1 MHRKNNLRKSIL
13 LTLLASSIC
22 VSGAWA
28 ATTDDTVKVID
39 GNVQENYAKSI
50 DVAKN
55 QAGTYYAISD
65 EGGTT
70 AGYLNMASE
79 ANVQVRVYGND
90 PFQNTTIAAIHLTKE
105 KMADKDA
112 NVVIGTGNST
122 SAMAT
127 NKVVNAT
134 GIDLSKAT
142 VNLQDRVKVLVNSN
156 QNTVGI
162 DLKDGAKLN
171 VNGTT
176 SLDIQVTNGETSA
189 NTYHAYGINAS
200 GNNTNFNAANLNALN
215 IKMESALNLSVNNT
229 LSTADKIIGV
239 NAADG
244 ATLNLGKLN
253 LNISAAR
260 GSEVVGVKSTGE
272 NTTVVLSDMAKS
284 ESEDSSTTAP
294 NIKINNSESNI
305 TAAVYADNKGSIAI
319 GDNYKFSIANG
330 RVDNGNNN
338 YNAGLYVGTDSTV
351 STKNLAVEI
360 NKKLETSKLAQ
371 GIVVKNGTL
380 NIDGNLSLD
389 LNGSNVK
396 GISLEN
402 ATLNSKADTEKEHN
416 IAISNTNTADTTAQN
431 GNEHYGLYIKN
442 DNKKVLDL
450 SKDSLTIT
458 DNDSANQKFG
468 IFLEKVDLTL
478 NNASIELSSATSSSV
493 GVQVGTESKLT
504 LGDNSKI
511 STNTDAKIT
520 NNNINAA
527 VRVSE
532 GGQVVIGAKSQ
543 IEARADKETDSK
555 TALLVDKN
563 AASTITING
572 ATKIYGNIIAKEGTI
587 NIDDSNSESG
597 NSSIDGNVKAE
608 DGIVNIKLQL
618 PASEIRGKSE
628 VTPNGQYNLTLEKNA
643 EWHISDSS
651 KVSSLTASKDVRI
664 NLGFNNYNSDNKGQ
678 KLEITTLK
686 PLKDSENAGIFVMD
700 LTETEFLAPNQDN
713 PQSDLLIIADAAD
726 NTKAKI
732 ELTKSSIEA
741 LAKYF
746 KSGKTDPIHF
756 IDATTKVKFDM
767 EAVSSGLRKYMPEI
781 SENAVPDSH
790 SAVNG
795 NMWYISGL
803 KSEDTEASKGIG
815 MNLAA
820 LYTAGLP
827 RVELSSLYQRL
838 GEIDNY
844 DAETGIWARITHGN
858 LKSKAEDLNLK
869 IDHTLVQLGYD
880 KVHELNDG
888 KRIVGVALG
897 VRNSKLSEEASKG
910 SAHNYTASVY
920 SSYVTNS
927 DEYLDVIGTIG
938 KVKTSYDTTDDDG
951 AETKN
956 TFGNL
961 SVEVGKKFALKQN
974 AFIMP
979 MAQLSYTYINGN
991 DYTTKQNINVKQ
1003 NSINSLIGRLGVK
1016 AGIDTENGSHYVKAG
1031 ILREFTGK
1039 YGLIATTAID
1049 YMSIDKSAK
1058 DTWFELGFG
1067 GTVNL
1072 ANERYLYYDIEKTF
1086 GSKYLNSWQLNIG
1099 LRLSF

>member
-22 VSGAWA
+22 VSGVWA
-28 ATTDDTVKVID
+28 ADTNDTVKVVD
-39 GNVQENYAKSI
+39 GNVQENYVKSI
-50 DVAKN
+50 DVAKD

-65 EGGTT
+65 EDGTT
-70 AGYLNMASE
+70 AGYLSMASG
-79 ANVQVRVYGND
+79 ANAQVRIYGDN
-90 PFQNTTIAAIHLTKE
+90 PLQNTTIATIHLTKE

-112 NVVIGTGNST
+112 NVVIGSGNSI
-122 SAMAT
+122 SAMAS

-142 VNLQDRVKVLVNSN
+142 VNLQDRVKVIVNSN
-156 QNTVGI
+156 QNTAGI

-171 VNGTT
+171 VNGTI
-176 SLDIQVTNGETSA
+176 SLDINVTNAETSA
-189 NTYHAYGINAS
+189 NTYHAYGISAS
-200 GNNTNFNAANLNALN
+200 GNNTSFNAANLNALN
-215 IKMESALNLSVNNT
+215 INMEPASNLRVDNT
-229 LSTADKIIGV
+229 LRTADKIIGV

-244 ATLNLGKLN
+244 ANLNLGKLN
-253 LNISAAR
+253 LNISASR
-260 GSEVVGVKSTGE
+260 GSEVIGVKSTGE
-272 NTTVVLSDMAKS
+272 NATVVLNDMAKP
-284 ESEDSSTTAP
+284 ESDDSSKIVP
-294 NIKINNSESNI
+294 NIKIENSESNI
-305 TAAVYADNKGSIAI
+305 TAAVYADNKGSVAI
-319 GDNYKFSIANG
+319 GDNYKFRIANG
-330 RVDNGNNN
+330 RVDNVNNN
-338 YNAGLYVGTDSTV
+338 YNAGIYVGTDSTV
-351 STKNLAVEI
+351 STKNLDVEI
-360 NKKLETSKLAQ
+360 NKELKTSKLAQ

-380 NIDGNLSLD
+380 NIDGNLNLD

-402 ATLNSKADTEKEHN
+402 ATLNSNADTEKEHN
-416 IAISNTNTADTTAQN
+416 LTISNTNTADTTTQN
-431 GNEHYGLYIKN
+431 ANEHYGLYIKN
-442 DNKKVLDL
+442 DNKKVLNL
-450 SKDSLTIT
+450 SKDSFNIA
-458 DNDSANQKFG
+458 DSDSANQKFG
-468 IFLEKVDLTL
+468 IFLEKADLTL
-478 NNASIELSSATSSSV
+478 KNANIELSGGTSSSV
-493 GVQVGTESKLT
+493 GIQVGAESKLT

-511 STNTDAKIT
+511 STNTDANIT

-555 TALLVDKN
+555 TALLVDKDAN
-563 AASTITING
+563 SKITING
-572 ATKIYGNIIAKEGTI
+572 VTKITGNIIAKEGTI
-587 NIDDSNSESG
+587 NIDDSNSEG
-597 NSSIDGNVKAE
+597 NSSIEGNVKAE

-643 EWHISDSS
+643 EWHLSDSS
-651 KVSSLTASKDVRI
+651 KVSTLTAGKDVRI

-678 KLEITTLK
+678 TLEIETLK
-686 PLKDSENAGIFVMD
+686 PLKDGENAGIFVMD
-700 LTETEFLAPNQDN
+700 LTEKAFLAPNQDK
-713 PQSDLLIIADAAD
+713 PQSDLLVISDATD

-767 EAVSSGLRKYMPEI
+767 EAVNSGLRKYMPEI
-781 SENAVPDSH
+781 SENAVPNSP

-803 KSEDTEASKGIG
+803 KSEATEASKGIG

-820 LYTAGLP
+820 LYMAGLP

-838 GEIDNY
+838 GEVANY
-844 DAETGIWARITHGN
+844 DAETGIWARISHGN

-880 KVHELNDG
+880 KVQELNDG
-888 KRIVGVALG
+888 KRILGIALG
-897 VRNSKLSEEASKG
+897 VRNSKLSEEASNG
-910 SAHNYTASVY
+910 STHNYTASVY
-920 SSYVTNS
+920 NSYVTNS

-961 SVEVGKKFALKQN
+961 SIEVGKKFALKQN

-979 MAQLSYTYINGN
+979 MAQLSYTHINGN
-991 DYTTKQNINVKQ
+991 DYTTKKNINVKQ

-1086 GSKYLNSWQLNIG
+1086 GSKYLNSWQLNLG